1 MQRRSFLKNTGL
13 SMLSLGIHPIL
24 FGAENFSNKKTLIL
38 IELKGG
44 NDGLNTVIPTTN
56 NHYLNARPNL
66 AIKTKEAIEIGEGLA
81 LHQSL
86 KSLQPSW
93 EKGDLAIVQGLGYPN
108 PNRSHFR
115 SIDIWDTGSSSDEY
129 LTEGW
134 IQRAYSEDTS
144 AFEFQQIQGLS
155 LGNENL
161 GPLFGNQMNCV
172 VINRLQQFFKQA
184 SRVRKINEN
193 NRNNS
198 SLQHLLSTQSELV
211 EAAHEMK
218 TKLKKSRKLKTP
230 FPNNKLGQN
239 METAVQLMAAGIRPA
254 VIKITH
260 GGFDTHSN
268 QKHQHSRLL
277 KQLADAMF
285 STHSGLAEIGL
296 SDNVFQLTYSEFGRR
311 VNENNSRGTDHGT
324 ASVHFA
330 LGKTIRG
337 GFHGIY
343 PLLDEL
349 ERGDLVY
356 TTDFR
361 QLYRAILKDW
371 WQSSSNLYSEFDSLK
386 ILT

>member
-1 MQRRSFLKNTGL
+1 
-13 SMLSLGIHPIL
+13 
-24 FGAENFSNKKTLIL
+24 
-38 IELKGG
+38 
-44 NDGLNTVIPTTN
+44 
-56 NHYLNARPNL
+56 
-66 AIKTKEAIEIGEGLA
+66 
-81 LHQSL
+81 
-86 KSLQPSW
+86 
-93 EKGDLAIVQGLGYPN
+93 
-108 PNRSHFR
+108 
-115 SIDIWDTGSSSDEY
+115 
-129 LTEGW
+129 
-134 IQRAYSEDTS
+134 
-144 AFEFQQIQGLS
+144 
-155 LGNENL
+155 
-161 GPLFGNQMNCV
+161 
-172 VINRLQQFFKQA
+172 
-184 SRVRKINEN
+184 
-193 NRNNS
+193 
-198 SLQHLLSTQSELV
+198 
-211 EAAHEMK
+211 
-218 TKLKKSRKLKTP
+218 
-230 FPNNKLGQN
+230 

-277 KQLADAMF
+277 KQLAEAMF

-330 LGKTIRG
+330 LGKMIRG

-361 QLYRAILKDW
+361 QLYRAMLTDW
-371 WQSSSNLYSEFDSLK
+371 WQSSSKLYSEFDSLK